1 MIKSEREKPMDFQ
14 HFVDGVDMPCCVM
27 SVQKTAEDTCG
38 EIRII
43 AANRRYKK
51 TMGPVYYDGMLYSEL
66 VPQDNKF
73 EDYCYRAAILK
84 QRMHAYV
91 ETRALGCW
99 TDQTL
104 IPLRSDREDLGYCQF
119 VFEFTQQAE
128 ADRMASVSIDA
139 AEAVIEACIKL
150 VGTDDIQANAGDA
163 LTVIMEK
170 TGAKAARIMLVDHEK
185 KAAVVFCD
193 RLAADATPPAERAVI
208 SYDLIRTWEAMI
220 GDSNTLIIKNGK
232 DLAELWERNPVWAQ
246 SIRDSRVQSLVLS
259 PLRREK
265 TVVGYLYV
273 VNFDFSRAVEVK
285 EIVELMSFFLG
296 SELANH
302 LLVQRL
308 EEISQ
313 IDVLTGMK
321 NRRAMKQRIRALT
334 ANSPVPPY
342 GVINIDLNGLK
353 IVNDHDGHEAGD
365 RLLIRAGELL
375 GKVFYHDDIFRTGGD
390 EFIVITD
397 GISQETFERKM
408 QRLRRDAEKNGLSF
422 AVGSFWSDGSA
433 EIKSAF
439 RHADEMMYADKK
451 AFYEQYPELRR

>member
-1 MIKSEREKPMDFQ
+1 
-14 HFVDGVDMPCCVM
+14 
-27 SVQKTAEDTCG
+27 
-38 EIRII
+38 
-43 AANRRYKK
+43 
-51 TMGPVYYDGMLYSEL
+51 
-66 VPQDNKF
+66 
-73 EDYCYRAAILK
+73 
-84 QRMHAYV
+84 
-91 ETRALGCW
+91 
-99 TDQTL
+99 
-104 IPLRSDREDLGYCQF
+104 
-119 VFEFTQQAE
+119 
-128 ADRMASVSIDA
+128 MASVSIDA

-163 LTVIMEK
+163 LAVIMEK

-273 VNFDFSRAVEVK
+273 VNFDVSRAVEVK

-365 RLLIRAGELL
+365 RLLIQAGELL